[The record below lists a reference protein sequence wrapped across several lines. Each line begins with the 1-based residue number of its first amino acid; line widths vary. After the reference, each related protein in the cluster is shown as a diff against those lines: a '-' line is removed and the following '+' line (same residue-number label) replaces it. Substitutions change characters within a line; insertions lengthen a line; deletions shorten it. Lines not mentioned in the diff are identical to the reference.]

1 MSVSME
7 NTNGSLKKQ
16 GWWMLT
22 GAALILL
29 LLFWRLYFVLAPQ
42 LAKTATA
49 LQEGRAMLLD
59 NVVNKALLQ
68 KIITDGNYFTD
79 PRDVQLLTDSLSQ
92 KLFRYG
98 TPPNL
103 GTLNKRAYNIT
114 APVPWQS
121 PVGGI
126 EFRNRLRA
134 SRQRLGFDS
143 VLYNQELHGPIP
155 HPATLHVGSGE
166 LAIRGR
172 VLHDDQPLAGV
183 LVQLKQ
189 HVALPASDSTKA
201 WTAWARTNAKG
212 EFAFTGLL
220 RDSGYSV
227 LPMKPGFEFTR
238 QGTMR
243 LRMNKEYAFHAKPHT
258 LRLIGPVTYSQIKQ
272 DGALVV
278 RDPESFKKS
287 YQFIVTVLIAAFIL
301 VQLLLTFRKN
311 TVDVF
316 LLPVLLLLCGL
327 SLLMMFSI
335 QHPLTDTLY
344 AAQTVQGIIAGLA
357 LFYILSLMDMR
368 TLYSRWWFDALF
380 NYKKKKIYQLKG
392 WTWLAM
398 ALVLAIATALAGT
411 GPEGSGVKVN
421 LQLGGISF
429 QPGEITK
436 YLLLFFLAAF
446 FAANEEHVRS
456 FTDIRWRLYVNVG
469 VLAGISLLL
478 ALYLLMGD
486 MGPAMVICF
495 TFLFFY
501 SMAHGNLLQ
510 TLIAGTLYCT
520 LLWLLPAWMA
530 TLLAFPAVLIIMAT
544 HHRIRTGKWY
554 GVFAAIADAPMI
566 VLLVIAAFAFGDQ
579 LPGIGHRLADRK
591 AMWLSQWNN
600 DVFGGDHLA
609 HSYWALGSGGFGGQ
623 GIGQGFPN
631 SMPAAHTD
639 MVLPAIGEELGWLGL
654 VTVFLLF
661 AILIHRSFLHGRRA
675 AQPFGF
681 YLCAGI
687 AIATGIQFLLI
698 AGGAIGLLP
707 LTGVAVPFLSYG
719 NISLIINLAAMGI
732 IAGMSARPG
741 ATVQQEYVQKNYDT
755 VLITGISFFLI
766 GMLVL
771 ATKLFLV
778 QIVDRNQYLTKPAR
792 VVMKN
797 GLPVYSYNPRID
809 KLMQLL
815 AAGNIYDRKGVLLA
829 TSEPADIRDH
839 FETLQR
845 AGLDRIRLQELLHK
859 RVRRYY
865 PFGEHLFFWTGDYNT
880 KLFWAQSNGYFA
892 EARHLS
898 SLRGFGITRE
908 QHDSVL
914 VLHQPDRFTKPYYQ
928 TVQLT
933 RFDYA
938 ALKGALR
945 AGMDTTAQAIR
956 NIRHKDRNVYL
967 TVDAALQVELQDSI
981 SKSRFADKRISVV
994 VLDAA
999 SGDVLA
1005 SALHPLPS
1013 LQSPA
1018 LLLLSDRERECL
1030 EFPVTDRDLGMTY
1043 ATAPGSAVKILTALA
1058 AFNKMGMDAA
1068 SVKYTDITRN
1078 EIFRDNKKEQE
1089 PFVPKVPFVDMREAI
1104 INSSNIFFIRL
1115 ANEQYLEEEMAD
1127 LYQATGMHLN
1137 HRGGYDYHLPKDE
1150 KKRNADR
1157 MFWRKDVLNKDH
1169 RQYDNPANAGKTR
1182 RYRSLFSG
1190 IAWGQSVLTATPASM
1205 ARMAGALANRG
1216 SLQPS
1221 RYVLQEAGTEPAS
1234 APAMALAKDT
1244 GYAHLIRQ
1252 YMIEQSSMPGRQKI
1266 RNYRVA
1272 GKTGTPE
1279 RIIQGEKESDGW
1291 YVFFAPTPDGR
1302 SHTVACIR
1310 IERGQSSANAVN
1322 LANTVANILGRRGY
1336 ITSF

>member
-1 MSVSME
+1 MSGSTGNM
-7 NTNGSLKKQ
+7 NGSMKKQ

-29 LLFWRLYFVLAPQ
+29 LLFWRLYIVLTPQ
-42 LAKTATA
+42 LDKTTTA
-49 LQEGRAMLLD
+49 LQEGRAMLLHG
-59 NVVNKALLQ
+59 VVNKDLLQ
-68 KIITDGNYFTD
+68 KIITDGNYFSD
-79 PRDVQLLTDSLSQ
+79 PRDVALLTDSLSQ

-103 GTLNKRAYNIT
+103 GALNKKAYNIT
-114 APVPWQS
+114 APLSWQS

-126 EFRNRLRA
+126 EFRTRLRA

-143 VLYNQELHGPIP
+143 VLYNQELHEPIP
-155 HPATLHVGSGE
+155 HPATLHVGTGE
-166 LAIRGR
+166 YEIRGR
-172 VLHDDQPLAGV
+172 VLQDDQPLAGV

-189 HVALPASDSTKA
+189 HIALPLSDSDKV
-201 WTAWARTNAKG
+201 WTAWARTNEKG
-212 EFAFTGLL
+212 AFSFTGLL

-227 LPMKPGFEFTR
+227 LPLKPGFEFTR
-238 QGTMR
+238 QGTMQ
-243 LRMNKEYAFHAKPHT
+243 LRTNKQYTFQAKPHT

-272 DGALVV
+272 DGVLIV

-287 YQFIVTVLIAAFIL
+287 YQYMVTALIAAFFL
-301 VQLLLTFRKN
+301 VQLLLSFRK
-311 TVDVF
+311 TAVDGF
-316 LLPVLLLLCGL
+316 LLPVLMLLCGL

-344 AAQTVQGIIAGLA
+344 AAQTVQGIVAGLL
-357 LFYILSLMDMR
+357 LFYILSLIDMR
-368 TLYSRWWFDALF
+368 TFYTKWWFDALF

-392 WTWLAM
+392 WTWLVM
-398 ALVLAIATALAGT
+398 ALMLAIATALAGT

-446 FAANEEHVRS
+446 FAANAEHLRS
-456 FTDIRWRLYVNVG
+456 FTDIRWRVYVNWG
-469 VLAGISLLL
+469 VLAGISILL

-501 SMAHGNLLQ
+501 CMAHGNLLQ
-510 TLIAGTLYCT
+510 TLLAGTLYCT
-520 LLWLLPAWMA
+520 LLWWLPAWMA
-530 TLLAFPAVLIIMAT
+530 TTLAFPAVLIIMAT

-579 LPGIGHRLADRK
+579 LPGIGSRLADRK

-609 HSYWALGSGGFGGQ
+609 HSYWTLGSGGFGGQ

-639 MVLPAIGEELGWLGL
+639 MILPAIGEELGWLGL

-661 AILIHRSFLHGRRA
+661 AVLIHRSFLHGRRA

-719 NISLIINLAAMGI
+719 TISLIINLGAMGI

-741 ATVQQEYVQKNYDT
+741 ATVQQEYVQKNYDA
-755 VLITGISFFLI
+755 VLVTGISFFLA

-771 ATKLFLV
+771 ATKLFFV
-778 QIVDRNQYLTKPAR
+778 QIVDRNQYLAKPAR

-809 KLMQLL
+809 RLMQVL
-815 AAGNIYDRKGVLLA
+815 AAGNVYDRHGLLLA
-829 TSEPADIRDH
+829 TSDPTDIRQH
-839 FETLQR
+839 FDSLQQ
-845 AGLDRIRLQELLHK
+845 AGLDRVHLQELLHK

-880 KLFWAQSNGYFA
+880 RLFWAQSNGYFA
-892 EARHLS
+892 EARHLT
-898 SLRGFGITRE
+898 SLRGFGVTRE
-908 QHDSVL
+908 QHDSVV

-928 TVQLT
+928 AAQLT
-933 RFDYA
+933 RFDYS
-938 ALKGALR
+938 ALTGGLR
-945 AGMDTTAQAIR
+945 AGMDTTAEDIR

-967 TVDAALQVELQDSI
+967 TVDAALQVELQDSL
-981 SKSRFADKRISVV
+981 SKSSFAGKRISVV

-1005 SALHPLPS
+1005 SALHPLPA
-1013 LQSPA
+1013 LQSPE
-1018 LLLLSDRERECL
+1018 LLLLSDRERESL
-1030 EFPVTDRDLGMTY
+1030 EYPVTERDLGMNY

-1058 AFNKMGMDAA
+1058 AFNKMGIDAA
-1068 SVKYTDITRN
+1068 SVKYTDITRD

-1137 HRGGYDYHLPKDE
+1137 HRGGYDYNLLHDE
-1150 KKRNADR
+1150 RKRIADR

-1169 RQYDNPANAGKTR
+1169 RQFDNPANAGKTR

-1205 ARMAGALANRG
+1205 ARMAAAVANQG
-1216 SLQPS
+1216 KLQPS
-1221 RYVLQEAGTEPAS
+1221 RYVLREAGELPAAEQS
-1234 APAMALAKDT
+1234 IALAKDT
-1244 GYAHLIRQ
+1244 GYAHLIKQ
-1252 YMIEQSSMPGRQKI
+1252 FMIEQSSLPGKQKI

-1279 RIIQGEKESDGW
+1279 RIIHGEKESDGW
-1291 YVFFAPTPDGR
+1291 YVFFAPTPDGS

-1310 IERGQSSANAVN
+1310 IERGQSSANAVH
-1322 LANTVANILGRRGY
+1322 LANTVADILGRRGY